1 MIAPRTLA
9 QRIADARLAQMLPAI
24 EATLK
29 PLFPD
34 VSVRSLAG
42 KIDMSDVID
51 GAIFAP
57 PLIAPTLTRWRAPV
71 GVSGGYMVP
80 VELAAYVVAEEMA
93 IGALA
98 TRRETV
104 AHALTFGLLEI
115 LADLDVPR
123 WGLTNITS
131 PEEAE
136 ARPVFTAQ
144 AYAKGT
150 AYYAVTWRQ
159 SLISLGADPLA
170 REAYTD
176 VESVEDGETVSWP
189 EDLTGAPA

>member
-9 QRIADARLAQMLPAI
+9 QRIADARLVQVVPAV

-42 KIDMSDVID
+42 KIDMSDVIE
-51 GAIFAP
+51 GSIFQPPAIYVA
-57 PLIAPTLTRWRAPV
+57 LTRWRAPV
-71 GVSGGYMVP
+71 GIGGGYTVP
-80 VELAAYVVAEEMA
+80 VELAAYVVTEEMA
-93 IGALA
+93 IGALS

-104 AHALTFGLLEI
+104 AHALTMGLLEI

-136 ARPVFTAQ
+136 ARPLFTAE

-159 SLISLGADPLA
+159 NLIALGADPLA
-170 REAYTD
+170 RVPYTE
-176 VESVEDGETVSWP
+176 VESVQDGETVTWP
-189 EDLTGAPA
+189 VDLSEAPV